1 MKEKLLNMLYL
12 MGEELMNAIIV
23 GSKAIF
29 ILIFGL
35 WFAYFIAGR
44 VRKILLRVLKDEML
58 ASFLS
63 KLAFVGIMILVV
75 VATLGTMGVQTTSI
89 IAALGAAGLA
99 IALALKDSLSNLASG
114 IMLVVFRPFTKDD
127 KIEIGGLVG
136 IVEDISLFHTYMRM
150 ADGKLVIMPNTNVA
164 TSQVINYTTK
174 HLHRIREKPHSLSQI
189 IDTDNVILR
198 IDWLVGVSYTSDIDN
213 VKKVIYNAVE
223 ATENID
229 NGTKDANKKIF
240 VGVNELQASAIE
252 FVIRAWVL
260 DNSTFA
266 TTKSTMIENVKKAL
280 DAANI
285 EIPYNKID
293 VNLIK

>member
-1 MKEKLLNMLYL
+1 MKEKLLNMLNL
-12 MGEELMNAIIV
+12 MLEELINAIVV

-35 WFAYFIAGR
+35 WFAYFLAGR

-58 ASFLS
+58 ANFLS
-63 KLAFVGIMILVV
+63 KLTFIGIMILVV

-114 IMLVVFRPFTKDD
+114 IMLIIFRPFTKDD

-150 ADGKLVIMPNTNVA
+150 ADGKLVIMPNTTVA
-164 TSQVINYTTK
+164 TTRVVNYTKK
-174 HLHRIREKPHSLSQI
+174 HLHRIKESPHTLSQI
-189 IDTDNVILR
+189 INADNVTLR
-198 IDWLVGVSYTSDIDN
+198 IDWLVGVGYDSDIDKA
-213 VKKVIYNAVE
+213 KKVIYDAVE
-223 ATENID
+223 STENID
-229 NGTKDANKKIF
+229 NGNNDSTKKIF
-240 VGVNELQASAIE
+240 VGVNELQASSIE
-252 FVIRAWVL
+252 FAVRAWVK
-260 DNSTFA
+260 DNAKFSS
-266 TTKSTMIENVKKAL
+266 TKSKMIENVKRAL
-280 DAANI
+280 DMAKI
-285 EIPYNKID
+285 EIPYNKMD